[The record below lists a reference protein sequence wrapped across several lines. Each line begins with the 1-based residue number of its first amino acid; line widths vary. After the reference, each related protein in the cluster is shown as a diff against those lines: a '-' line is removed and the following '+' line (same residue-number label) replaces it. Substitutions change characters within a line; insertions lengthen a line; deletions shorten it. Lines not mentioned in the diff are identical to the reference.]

1 MSTSEDPIQSAGQL
15 KNKSTLKTTFNPV
28 KEVKGDQRSQAIQW
42 TSAIL
47 DTAVKG
53 LGKGKRLVANPFYE
67 NNVKLLKPDLV
78 FVRTAWEV
86 AEWER
91 CANDIFYFIETYA
104 KTMTP
109 LGIRN
114 ITLRDY
120 QKKYLQLLLD
130 NQLTIYKAAR
140 QSAKCAFFLSRIQC
154 KINFENCPPALKKD
168 TLINYFISEDT
179 YEIPFYEIWN
189 CYDTSFKWKIK
200 YRIYKIIDKL
210 YAKQKRSKVGQKP
223 GR

>member
-1 MSTSEDPIQSAGQL
+1 MAEQQGKTTG
-15 KNKSTLKTTFNPV
+15 KSVRPTFNPI
-28 KEVKGDQRSQAIQW
+28 KEMHGDQRSQAIQW
-42 TSAIL
+42 TTEIL
-47 DTAVKG
+47 DVAIKG

-67 NNVKLLKPDLV
+67 NNTKLLKPDLV
-78 FVRTAWEV
+78 FVRTQWEKN
-86 AEWER
+86 EWKR
-91 CANDIFYFIETYA
+91 CANNIFYFIEKYA

-120 QKKYLQLLLD
+120 QKEYLQLLMD
-130 NQLTIYKAAR
+130 HQLTIYRAAR

-154 KINFENCPPALKKD
+154 KINPKNCPPALKNK
-168 TLINYFISEDT
+168 TLTDYYINEDT
-179 YEIPFYEIWN
+179 YDIPFYEIWN
-189 CYDTSFKWKIK
+189 CYDNSFGWKIK

-210 YAKQKRSKVGQKP
+210 YAKQKRSQVDQES

>member
-1 MSTSEDPIQSAGQL
+1 MSISEDPIQSAGQL

-47 DTAVKG
+47 DIAVKG
-53 LGKGKRLVANPFYE
+53 LDKGKRLVANPFYE

-78 FVRTAWEV
+78 FVRTAQEV

-91 CANDIFYFIETYA
+91 CANDIFYFVETYA

-120 QKKYLQLLLD
+120 QRRYLQLLLD
-130 NQLTIYKAAR
+130 NQLTIYRAAR
-140 QSAKCAFFLSRIQC
+140 QSSKCAFFISKVLINISTKDC
-154 KINFENCPPALKKD
+154 LLAKKINLSD
-168 TLINYFISEDT
+168 YFINEDT

-189 CYDTSFKWKIK
+189 CYDTSFRWKIK
-200 YRIYKIIDKL
+200 YRLYKIIDKL
-210 YAKQKRSKVGQKP
+210 YAKQKRSKVG
-223 GR
+223 